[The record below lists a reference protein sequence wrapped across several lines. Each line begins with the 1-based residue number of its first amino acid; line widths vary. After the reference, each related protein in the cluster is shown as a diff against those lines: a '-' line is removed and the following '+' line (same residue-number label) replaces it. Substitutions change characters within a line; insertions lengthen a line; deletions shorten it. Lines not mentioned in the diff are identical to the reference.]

1 MSVTENPVW
10 RTKMSEILDDL
21 KYTKS
26 HEWIRN
32 NGDGTVTIGIT
43 DHAQQLLG
51 DIVYVELPE
60 MDAEFN
66 QEDPVGVVESV
77 KAASDIYA
85 PIPGTVVA
93 VNEKLDD
100 EPEMVNSDPF
110 QDGWIYTLKV
120 DSADDLNELLDA
132 EAYKEESA
140 D

>member
-1 MSVTENPVW
+1 
-10 RTKMSEILDDL
+10 MSEILDDL